1 MLYQETNNRTK
12 SPFPLTGFNSGDFQ
26 GLINMYIFVIQEVKL
41 IINED
46 MSLKNSYTTSDY
58 MEWDSMLSI
67 VRKLYRDKEYRMSLL
82 IGCGSF
88 FGLRIS
94 DILSL
99 TWDRLLD
106 SDTFTVIEHKTGK
119 RRDIRINLN
128 FQKHIADCY
137 KALNITDKSEKCFI
151 SRKHTVYTTQRINKK
166 LKEIRAKYGLKIE
179 HFSTHSLRKTFGRKV
194 VEAAGE
200 DAEFAL
206 IKLSELFN
214 HSDVKTTRRYLG
226 LRQQELLET
235 YSLLTF

>member
-1 MLYQETNNRTK
+1 
-12 SPFPLTGFNSGDFQ
+12 
-26 GLINMYIFVIQEVKL
+26 MYIFVIQEVKL
-41 IINED
+41 IIYKD
-46 MSLKNSYTTSDY
+46 MSLRNSYTTSDY
-58 MEWDSMLSI
+58 LEWDSMLSI

-99 TWDRLLD
+99 TWEMLLD
-106 SDTFTVIEHKTGK
+106 GDTFTVIEHKTGK
-119 RRDIRINLN
+119 RRAIRINPN
-128 FQKHIADCY
+128 FQKHIADCF
-137 KALNITDKSEKCFI
+137 KALGITDKSEKCFI

-166 LKEIRAKYGLKIE
+166 LKEIKSKYGLKIE

-194 VEAAGE
+194 VDAAGE
-200 DAEFAL
+200 NAEFAL